1 MFIVTCAIESFFF
14 VFQRRCTRL
23 SQAAGTVVAGFD
35 IRRTVITRAAEKQKN
50 LFEQPIINMA
60 PLRLRGLGSVTTPE
74 QNPVGAEGTPA
85 LQKSARTAG

>member
-23 SQAAGTVVAGFD
+23 GQAAGTVVAGFD

-60 PLRLRGLGSVTTPE
+60 PLRGLGSVTTPE